1 MAVNLKGVKIII
13 GDISFQLNWIDE
25 NTKNDQ
31 KCWISNWVQNMIEI
45 LSMLEQVYYTFGL
58 IG

>member
-1 MAVNLKGVKIII
+1 MAVNLNGVKIII

-25 NTKNDQ
+25 STKNDQ

-45 LSMLEQVYYTFGL
+45 LSMLEQV
-58 IG
+58 